1 MEQAEAIQPTDEQV
15 IDDVLG
21 SSDGMSDTFFEDDAT
36 QQEEDV
42 LGFNEVPETNAQDL
56 TSQQNTD
63 WESEARKFQG
73 LYDRAQSENDK
84 YKDVMTSL
92 AEKQLREQGNSDGVN
107 QMSNSE
113 PSLSED
119 EFNPWDAYY
128 KPDSASYKYRVAQEQ
143 RSVSEAVN
151 SQLGQMNEQIMINNT
166 VNELRGKYK
175 LNDSEVNEFMEFATR
190 PTEKL
195 SLDTLVKVWRTSN
208 SNVKRPEVRNSVEAA
223 KAARQAPRSPGAL
236 QGAPPAVKNEFDE
249 LWEGVKKAGGMGS
262 RLP

>member
-1 MEQAEAIQPTDEQV
+1 MEQAEAIQPTEEQV

-36 QQEEDV
+36 QQEDV
-42 LGFNEVPETNAQDL
+42 LGFNEVPETNAQEL
-56 TSQQNTD
+56 TSQQSTD

-73 LYDRAQSENDK
+73 LYDKAQSENDK
-84 YKDVMTSL
+84 YKNVVTSL
-92 AEKQLREQGNSDGVN
+92 AEKQLQEQGHGDGVN

-128 KPDSASYKYRVAQEQ
+128 KPDSASYKHRVSQQ
-143 RSVSEAVN
+143 DKSVNEAVN
-151 SQLGQMNEQIMINNT
+151 NQLGQMNEQIMINNT
-166 VNELRGKYK
+166 VSELRGKHK

-195 SLDTLVKVWRTSN
+195 SLDTLVKVWRSSN

-223 KAARQAPRSPGAL
+223 KAAKQAPRSPGAL
-236 QGAPPAVKNEFDE
+236 QGAPPAIKSEFDE

>member
-1 MEQAEAIQPTDEQV
+1 MEQAEAIQPTEEQV
-15 IDDVLG
+15 VDDVLG
-21 SSDGMSDTFFEDDAT
+21 SSDGKSDTFFEDDAT

-42 LGFNEVPETNAQDL
+42 LGFNEVPETNAQEL
-56 TSQQNTD
+56 TSQQQTD
-63 WESEARKFQG
+63 WESEARKFQS
-73 LYDRAQSENDK
+73 LYDKAQSENDK

-92 AEKQLREQGNSDGVN
+92 AEKQLREQDYGDGVN
-107 QMSNSE
+107 QMSISE
-113 PSLSED
+113 PSLSQD

-143 RSVSEAVN
+143 GSVSEAVN

-195 SLDTLVKVWRTSN
+195 SLDTLVKVWRGSTG
-208 SNVKRPEVRNSVEAA
+208 NVKRPEVRNSVEAA
-223 KAARQAPRSPGAL
+223 KAAKQAPRSPGAL